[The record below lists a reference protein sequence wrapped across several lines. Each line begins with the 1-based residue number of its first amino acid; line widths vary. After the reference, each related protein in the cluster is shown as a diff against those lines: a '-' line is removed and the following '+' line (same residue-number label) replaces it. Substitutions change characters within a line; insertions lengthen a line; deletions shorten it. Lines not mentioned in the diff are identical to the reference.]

1 MSKLGSA
8 HFSTAN
14 APLYLLLSKTFR

>member
-1 MSKLGSA
+1 MSKLGSV

-14 APLYLLLSKTFR
+14 APLYLLLSKNFR